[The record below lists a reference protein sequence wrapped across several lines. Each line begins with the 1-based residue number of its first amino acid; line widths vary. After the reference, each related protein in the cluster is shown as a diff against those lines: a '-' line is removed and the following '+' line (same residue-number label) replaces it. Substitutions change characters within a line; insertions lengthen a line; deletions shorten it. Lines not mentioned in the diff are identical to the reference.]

1 MRSGSTEVPLK
12 STFCIV
18 FHNQNF
24 TLILLKT
31 FFYLYDYKEKNHDK
45 IFSKTVNDV
54 VLRHCP
60 YLADRKYDSK
70 SASKK
75 NLRRK

>member
-18 FHNQNF
+18 LC
-24 TLILLKT
+24 TSEDL
-31 FFYLYDYKEKNHDK
+31 FYLYDYKEKNHDK

-54 VLRHCP
+54 VLRHWP
-60 YLADRKYDSK
+60 YLADRKYNSK